1 MTALCDVRPR
11 ALSVQQLSMAWGIS
25 VPHLKDMI
33 REGVIPVFR
42 VGRRVLIPLSVIERI
57 ESGEAVR

>member
-1 MTALCDVRPR
+1 
-11 ALSVQQLSMAWGIS
+11 MAWGIS